1 MKKNKKMNLL
11 CPSPKSFSD
20 SIKKK
25 LLKKFTCKFTKMNNT
40 EFNKICHKYEII
52 LMRFDNVIKYKKET
66 KIKFILC
73 PTTATEHIDDNF
85 FKDKKIKIFTLKNK
99 IKFLQNI
106 RATIEFTIFLILFY
120 LRKTKQNLILK
131 NRLNKN
137 IAHEE
142 IYQKKI
148 GIIGFGRIG
157 KKVNRILTSFNAD
170 IKIYEIKK
178 IYKPKKFNFVSL
190 NNLLKTCEIILV
202 HIPLN
207 FYNEN
212 FLNSSRLKLLKKG
225 ATVINTSRGNVLDE
239 DYIFSLVKKRK
250 ISYFT
255 DVISNKIL
263 LEKKKVIKKMKSNE
277 NFYYSGHVAG
287 LTKESVEKTD
297 LFIYKNFLNNIKS
310 K

>member
-1 MKKNKKMNLL
+1 MKLL
-11 CPSPKSFSD
+11 CPSPKSFSP
-20 SIKKK
+20 SIKKI
-25 LLKKFTCKFTKMNNT
+25 LSKKYKCEFTKMNNS

-52 LMRFDNVIKYKKET
+52 LMRFDNIIKYKDKT

-73 PTTATEHIDDNF
+73 PTTATEHIDNKF
-85 FKDKKIKIFTLKNK
+85 FKNKKIKIFTLRGKV
-99 IKFLQNI
+99 KFLQNI
-106 RATIEFTIFLILFY
+106 RATIEFTIFLILFC
-120 LRKTKQNLILK
+120 LRKTKQNLIYK
-131 NRLNKN
+131 SKFNQD
-137 IAHEE
+137 ITHEE

-148 GIIGFGRIG
+148 GIIGYGRIG
-157 KKVNRILTSFNAD
+157 KKVYKILTSFNAK
-170 IKIYEIKK
+170 IKIYEKKK
-178 IYKPKKFNFVSL
+178 IQKPKKLKFVTL

-207 FYNEN
+207 LQNEN
-212 FLNSSRLKLLKKG
+212 FLNSSKLKLLKKG
-225 ATVINTSRGNVLDE
+225 STVINTSRGNVLDE
-239 DYIFSLVKKRK
+239 EYIFSLVKKKK

-263 LEKKKVIKKMKSNE
+263 LNRKKLIKQMKNNE

-297 LFIYKNFLNNIKS
+297 FFIYKNFSNSIKS